1 MITFLDDG
9 RYPSKTLPSHPP
21 PQTKA
26 LAAAAAAA
34 GAAAARAAHHS
45 GPQRPSPEKA
55 AEEAGKAVSG
65 DGNGAGRW

>member
-1 MITFLDDG
+1 MMEGTHQKPAI
-9 RYPSKTLPSHPP
+9 PSAG
-21 PQTKA
+21 QTKA

-34 GAAAARAAHHS
+34 GAAAASAAHQS

-55 AEEAGKAVSG
+55 AEEAGKAALG